1 MRTLGQGAARN
12 PAAEPGQ
19 PGGPAVRDALEMLG
33 KRGINVVYWD
43 GIGIALG
50 RHRHRMSP
58 APDARL
64 DDAPRVRHDAG
75 ARPNVRQPPCRSPAH
90 RGRLAGAGE
99 FWRRPFPASAGS
111 PRPKAGGG
119 ECRKGA
125 RPPGS
130 RRPAPL
136 HAVRAARQGRAAR
149 PPGRRRPVLRAAG
162 SRDRA
167 ALLSRAGRG
176 ARRRLRRPAGIGA
189 GGMRAGPPDGRRTAA
204 CARPAFYR
212 PERRGGA
219 MDLNTDHSAPAHG
232 KSSRRV
238 AGLDPSDCRVGARAS
253 VLVCHHGDEKEALGR
268 PCKSPSRTRSAYAHA
283 RPRYAPRAGS
293 PPAFSAQRGV
303 A

>member
-1 MRTLGQGAARN
+1 MESGSGT
-12 PAAEPGQ
+12 
-19 PGGPAVRDALEMLG
+19 GPAGRP
-33 KRGINVVYWD
+33 RGSGCPRTARQAGHQCSV
-43 GIGIALG
+43 LG
-50 RHRHRMSP
+50 RHRHRISS

-64 DDAPRVRHDAG
+64 YDAPRGRHDAD
-75 ARPNVRQPPCRSPAH
+75 ARPNVRQPPRRSPAH
-90 RGRLAGAGE
+90 WGRLAGAGK
-99 FWRRPFPASAGS
+99 FWRRPSPARAGS

-119 ECRKGA
+119 EQEGRPPTRQPPPPPRSVRSGQRGRGGLPCRPLA
-125 RPPGS
+125 RPPP
-130 RRPAPL
+130 RRPA
-136 HAVRAARQGRAAR
+136 
-149 PPGRRRPVLRAAG
+149 RAAG

-189 GGMRAGPPDGRRTAA
+189 GGMRAGPPDGRRTVAA
-204 CARPAFYR
+204 ARLAFYR

-268 PCKSPSRTRSAYAHA
+268 PCKSPSRTRSAHAHA